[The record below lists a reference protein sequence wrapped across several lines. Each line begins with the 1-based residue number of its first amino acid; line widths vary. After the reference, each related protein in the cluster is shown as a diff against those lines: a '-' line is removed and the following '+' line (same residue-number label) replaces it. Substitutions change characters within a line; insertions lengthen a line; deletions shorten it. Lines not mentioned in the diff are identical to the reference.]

1 VNPFRQS
8 PAQII
13 SCASCTTNYI
23 TPVVEVMG
31 RCIGIRKA
39 TMTTIHAYTSSQ
51 SIVASGNRIIAGA
64 GLPRTRV
71 GESETA
77 VTHHTEESR

>member
-1 VNPFRQS
+1 
-8 PAQII
+8 
-13 SCASCTTNYI
+13 
-23 TPVVEVMG
+23 
-31 RCIGIRKA
+31 
-39 TMTTIHAYTSSQ
+39 MTTIHAYTSSQ